1 MTINCN
7 GKLLSVDSPRVMGIL
22 NITPDSFSDGGKFN
36 QLDVALRHTEEMLEQ
51 GASIIDIGGQSTR
64 PDSTFLDADTELQRI
79 LPVIE
84 KLVEKF
90 PEIIISVD
98 TFWAKV
104 AKASIQAGASIVND
118 ISGGAIDNKMF
129 ETVAQLKVPY
139 ILMHMRGT
147 PQTMTQNTEY
157 DNIFEEVQLYFSQK
171 IFELKKLG
179 INDIILDPGYGFSK
193 KLHQNYELL
202 RQQKDLLFG
211 KYPIL
216 TGISRKSMIYKL
228 LGIPVQESQNGTT
241 ALNMLA
247 LENNAK
253 ILRVHDV
260 KAAVECIKI
269 WKTYHLV

>member
-7 GKLLSVDSPRVMGIL
+7 GKLLSLDSPRVMGIL
-22 NITPDSFSDGGKFN
+22 NITPDSFSDGGRFN

-193 KLHQNYELL
+193 TLHQNYELL

-260 KAAVECIKI
+260 KAAVECVKI
-269 WKTYHLV
+269 WETYHS

>member
-7 GKLLSVDSPRVMGIL
+7 GKLLSLDTPRVMGIL
-22 NITPDSFSDGGKFN
+22 NLTPDSFSDGGQFN
-36 QLDVALRHTEEMLEQ
+36 QLDVALRHTEQMLNQ
-51 GASIIDIGGQSTR
+51 GASIIDLGGQSTR
-64 PDSTFLDADTELQRI
+64 SSSTFLDAETELKRL

-84 KLVEKF
+84 KLVDNF

-104 AKASIQAGASIVND
+104 ARESVAAGASIIND
-118 ISGGAIDNKMF
+118 ISGGEIDDKMF
-129 ETVAQLKVPY
+129 ETVAQLRVPY

-147 PQTMTQNTEY
+147 PQTMTQLTEY
-157 DNIFEEVQLYFSQK
+157 QNLFEEVQLYFSQK
-171 IFELKKLG
+171 IFELKRLG
-179 INDIILDPGYGFSK
+179 INDIIIDPGYGFAK

-216 TGISRKSMIYKL
+216 TGISRKSMIHKL
-228 LGIPVQESQNGTT
+228 LGIPVHESQNGTT

-260 KAAVECIKI
+260 RAAMECIKI
-269 WKTYHLV
+269 WEAYRLA

>member
-7 GKLLSVDSPRVMGIL
+7 GKLLSLDSPRVMGIL
-22 NITPDSFSDGGKFN
+22 NITPDSFSDGGRFN

-64 PDSTFLDADTELQRI
+64 TDSTFLDAETELQRI

-84 KLVEKF
+84 KLVENF
-90 PEIIISVD
+90 PDIIISVD

-118 ISGGAIDNKMF
+118 ISGGAIDDKMF

-193 KLHQNYELL
+193 TLHQNYELL

-228 LGIPVQESQNGTT
+228 LDTPVQESQNGTT

-260 KAAVECIKI
+260 KAAVECVKI
-269 WKTYHLV
+269 WETYHS

>member
-7 GKLLSVDSPRVMGIL
+7 GKLLSLDSPRVMGIL
-22 NITPDSFSDGGKFN
+22 NITPDSFSDGGRFN

-64 PDSTFLDADTELQRI
+64 PDSTFLDAETELQRI

-84 KLVEKF
+84 KLVENF
-90 PEIIISVD
+90 PDIIISVD

-118 ISGGAIDNKMF
+118 ISGGAIDDKMF

-193 KLHQNYELL
+193 TLHQNYELL

-228 LGIPVQESQNGTT
+228 LDTPVQESQNGTT

-260 KAAVECIKI
+260 KAAVECVKI
-269 WKTYHLV
+269 WETYHSW

>member
-7 GKLLSVDSPRVMGIL
+7 GKLLSLDSPRVMGIL
-22 NITPDSFSDGGKFN
+22 NITPDSFSDGGRFN

-64 PDSTFLDADTELQRI
+64 PDSTFLDAETELQRI

-84 KLVEKF
+84 KLVENF
-90 PEIIISVD
+90 PDIIISVD

-118 ISGGAIDNKMF
+118 ISGGAIDDKMF

-193 KLHQNYELL
+193 TLHQNYELL

-228 LGIPVQESQNGTT
+228 LDTPVQESQNGTT

-260 KAAVECIKI
+260 KAAVECVKI
-269 WKTYHLV
+269 WETYHS